1 MVLELRGIPQ
11 QSSVG
16 FLTILEAL
24 RYCEVTPI
32 IIMLII
38 LILIIMLITT
48 FYDLIIKVGSF
59 LKNPLHPVWLIGS
72 ETHLTVL
79 FSTVNHKIN

>member
-1 MVLELRGIPQ
+1 MVLELQGIPQ

-32 IIMLII
+32 IIMLIA
-38 LILIIMLITT
+38 T

-59 LKNPLHPVWLIGS
+59 LKDPLHPVWLIGS

-79 FSTVNHKIN
+79 FSTVSHKIN

>member
-1 MVLELRGIPQ
+1 MVLELQGIPQ

-32 IIMLII
+32 IIMLI
-38 LILIIMLITT
+38 TT

-59 LKNPLHPVWLIGS
+59 LKDPLHPVWLIGS

-79 FSTVNHKIN
+79 FSTVSHKIN